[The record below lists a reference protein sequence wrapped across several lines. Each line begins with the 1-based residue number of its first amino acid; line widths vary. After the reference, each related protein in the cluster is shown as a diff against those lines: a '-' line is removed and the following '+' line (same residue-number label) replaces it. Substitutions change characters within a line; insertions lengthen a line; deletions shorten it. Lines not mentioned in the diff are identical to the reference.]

1 MKLLPRQISLVS
13 LCGLVYL
20 VQYSSANRNPGADE
34 GDDALRSAVAA
45 AAAESWGEHGLNP
58 PQTTSPLRLIASGRV
73 GLNTRVRRTLEHA
86 AAYPSAHI
94 AQATF
99 QIDAFNSSFILD
111 VELNHGLLSSQYVE
125 RTVDARGKSVHSMGG
140 EHCYYHGKIQGN
152 AESSVALSTC
162 YGLHGFFHDG
172 NYTYLIEPAPRNE
185 ENLLNESE
193 SHLVYQIAGH
203 DVPLQLQLPEKFGRN
218 DLVHTGNSV
227 LSRKKRQI
235 HRIRRDVHDE
245 TKYIELMVVNDHFM
259 FKKHRL
265 SVGLTN
271 NFAKSIVNL
280 ADMIFKKQLNTR
292 IVLVAMETWS
302 IDNKFTINV
311 NPQITLREFMKYRRD
326 FIKEKS
332 DSIQLFSGTTFESSR
347 SGAAYV
353 GGICSQLK
361 GGGVNEFANADEMA
375 VTLTQNLAQN
385 LGMFSDKK
393 RMSVDCRCEDKW
405 AGCIMEDSGY
415 YLPRTF
421 SKCNIE
427 EYQEFLNNG
436 GGNCLFNKPT
446 RLLDPP
452 ECGNGFVEAGEE
464 CDCGSP
470 TACRQEGGNC
480 CVKCTLVNNAKCSN
494 GLCCKECQFE
504 RNGFVCREAVND
516 CDIPETCTGNSSECP
531 PNVHKLDGYICDNDQ
546 GRCYGGRCKTRE
558 QQCKY
563 VWGAKARAADQ
574 LCYEKLNIEGTEKGN
589 CGKDKGTWIQ
599 CNKQDVLCGYLLCAD
614 MSSVPRVGELW
625 GDVTMTSFLQKHKH
639 INCSGGHVILDEE
652 TDLGYVQD
660 GTPCGQ
666 DRMCINHKCLPLK
679 AFNFSTCPGT
689 SGAKRCSGHGICS
702 NEVKCACD
710 PSWDG
715 SDCSKYAPKALTGT
729 GGLGSARTNI
739 IIGTIAGTIL
749 MAALVL
755 AVAAWFYK
763 QMPQGDYVKKP
774 GEADSFYSDIP
785 PGVSSNY
792 SASSSKKRSNGLSH
806 SWSERIPDE
815 KHIPDVCEN
824 GRPRSNSWQGNLGGN
839 RKKNKGRKFRPRSNS
854 TEYLNPWYKR
864 EYNVAKWVEDVNK
877 NTEGP
882 YFRTLSPSKSHS
894 SSNGSIASSRKCPY
908 PMPPLPDE
916 EGKAS
921 RQSARLWE
929 TSI

>member
-763 QMPQGDYVKKP
+763 
-774 GEADSFYSDIP
+774 
-785 PGVSSNY
+785 NY
-792 SASSSKKRSNGLSH
+792 QERRSNGLSH

-854 TEYLNPWYKR
+854 TE
-864 EYNVAKWVEDVNK
+864 
-877 NTEGP
+877 
-882 YFRTLSPSKSHS
+882 
-894 SSNGSIASSRKCPY
+894 
-908 PMPPLPDE
+908 
-916 EGKAS
+916 
-921 RQSARLWE
+921 
-929 TSI
+929 

>member
-763 QMPQGDYVKKP
+763 
-774 GEADSFYSDIP
+774 
-785 PGVSSNY
+785 NY
-792 SASSSKKRSNGLSH
+792 QERRSNGLSH

-854 TEYLNPWYKR
+854 TE
-864 EYNVAKWVEDVNK
+864 
-877 NTEGP
+877 
-882 YFRTLSPSKSHS
+882 TLSPSKSHS

>member
-20 VQYSSANRNPGADE
+20 VQYSSANRKPGEGD
-34 GDDALRSAVAA
+34 GDDALRRDEAA
-45 AAAESWGEHGLNP
+45 AWRERGLRP
-58 PQTTSPLRLIASGRV
+58 PQTTRPFRLVASGRV
-73 GLNTRVRRTLEHA
+73 GLDTRVGRTWDRA
-86 AAYPSAHI
+86 AGHPSPHI

-99 QIDAFNSSFILD
+99 QVDAFNSSFILH
-111 VELNHGLLSSQYVE
+111 VELNHDLLSSQYVE
-125 RTVDARGKSVHSMGG
+125 RTVGASGQSVHSTGG
-140 EHCYYHGKIQGN
+140 EHCYYHGKVQGN
-152 AESSVALSTC
+152 AESFVALSTC
-162 YGLHGFFHDG
+162 YGLHGSFYVG
-172 NYTYLIEPAPRNE
+172 NYTYLIEPVPGNE
-185 ENLLNESE
+185 ESSLNETK

-203 DVPLQLQLPEKFGRN
+203 GVPLQFPLPEKVGRN
-218 DLVHTGNSV
+218 NFLHVRNSV

-235 HRIRRDVHDE
+235 HRVRRDVLNE

-271 NFAKSIVNL
+271 NFAKLIVNS
-280 ADMIFKKQLNTR
+280 ADMIFKKQLDTR
-292 IVLVAMETWS
+292 IVLVALETWS
-302 IDNKFTINV
+302 VDNKFTIDV
-311 NPQITLREFMKYRRD
+311 NPQVTLREFMKYRRY

-332 DSIQLFSGTTFESSR
+332 DAIHLFSGTTFESSQ

-361 GGGVNEFANADEMA
+361 GGGVNEFGSADEMA
-375 VTLTQNLAQN
+375 VTLSQNLAQN
-385 LGMFSDKK
+385 LGMFSNKK
-393 RMSVDCRCEDKW
+393 RMSDDCRCEDKW
-405 AGCIMEDSGY
+405 AGCIMEDSGFY
-415 YLPRTF
+415 HPHTF

-427 EYQEFLNNG
+427 EYKEFLNNG

-480 CVKCTLVNNAKCSN
+480 CVKCTLLKNAKCSN

-516 CDIPETCTGNSSECP
+516 CDIAETCTGNSSECP

-546 GRCYGGRCKTRE
+546 GRCYGGKCKTRE
-558 QQCKY
+558 RQCKY
-563 VWGAKARAADQ
+563 VWGEKARVADQ

-599 CNKQDVLCGYLLCAD
+599 CSKQDVLCGYLLCAD
-614 MSSVPRVGELW
+614 TSGVPRVGELW
-625 GDVTMTSFLQKHKH
+625 GDVTMTTFLEKHKH
-639 INCSGGHVILDEE
+639 INCSGGHVILDED

-679 AFNFSTCPGT
+679 EFNFSSCPGT
-689 SGAKRCSGHGICS
+689 SDAKRCSGHGICS

-715 SDCSKYAPKALTGT
+715 IDCSKYAPKALTGT

-749 MAALVL
+749 MIALVL

-763 QMPQGDYVKKP
+763 
-774 GEADSFYSDIP
+774 
-785 PGVSSNY
+785 
-792 SASSSKKRSNGLSH
+792 SNGLSH

-824 GRPRSNSWQGNLGGN
+824 GRPRSNSWQGNLVGN

-854 TEYLNPWYKR
+854 TE
-864 EYNVAKWVEDVNK
+864 
-877 NTEGP
+877 
-882 YFRTLSPSKSHS
+882 TLSPSKSHS

-916 EGKAS
+916 DGKAR